1 MSVWEF
7 MACVDGWQISN
18 GTKKKKPSDIA
29 DDRLAEMGV
38 EGF

>member
-1 MSVWEF
+1 MSPWEF
-7 MACVDGWQISN
+7 MACVDGWQTAN

-29 DDRLAEMGV
+29 DERLSELGI